1 MTQPIWTEATLP
13 AALAEGR
20 IIPLA
25 EREWETMAD
34 VFPVV
39 DAIETGVAG
48 PLLLVR
54 RPVPGRRA
62 AGWAIV
68 ERPRP
73 GERVVRPLP
82 DQRAAKVLIAERLK
96 AYERMWDG

>member
-1 MTQPIWTEATLP
+1 MSGSCWTESTLL
-13 AALAEGR
+13 AGLAEGR

-25 EREWETMAD
+25 EREWEVLAAL
-34 VFPVV
+34 FPVV
-39 DAIETGVAG
+39 TAIETGVAG
-48 PLLLVR
+48 ALLLVR
-54 RPVPGRRA
+54 RPVPGRRG

-68 ERPRP
+68 ERPRL

-82 DQRAAKVLIAERLK
+82 DQRAARGLIAERLR

>member
-1 MTQPIWTEATLP
+1 MNQPIWTEATLP

-68 ERPRP
+68 
-73 GERVVRPLP
+73 VRPLP

>member
-1 MTQPIWTEATLP
+1 MKRATWTDVTLA
-13 AALAEGR
+13 AALADGR
-20 IIPLA
+20 IVPLP
-25 EREWETMAD
+25 ESEWEA
-34 VFPVV
+34 VAGAFAVAS
-39 DAIETGVAG
+39 AIETGVGG

-54 RPVPGRRA
+54 RPVPGRRV

-68 ERPRP
+68 ERPKP

-82 DQRAAKVLIAERLK
+82 DQRSARALIADRLK

>member
-1 MTQPIWTEATLP
+1 MTRARWDAGRL
-13 AALAEGR
+13 AAAIAEGR
-20 IIPLA
+20 IVPLPEA
-25 EREWETMAD
+25 EWAALAAG
-34 VFPVV
+34 FPGVKAV
-39 DAIETGVAG
+39 ETGIAG

-54 RPVPGRRA
+54 RPVPGCRA
-62 AGWAIV
+62 AGWAVV

-82 DQRAAKVLIAERLK
+82 DRAAAEALIGERLK

>member
-1 MTQPIWTEATLP
+1 MNGSRWTESTLS

-25 EREWETMAD
+25 EREWEALAAL
-34 VFPVV
+34 FPIVTS
-39 DAIETGVAG
+39 IETGVAG
-48 PLLLVR
+48 ALLLVR
-54 RPVPGRRA
+54 RPVPGRRG
-62 AGWAIV
+62 AGWALV
-68 ERPRP
+68 ERPQP

-82 DQRAAKVLIAERLK
+82 DQRAARVLIAERLL

>member
-1 MTQPIWTEATLP
+1 MSGACWTGSTLP
-13 AALAEGR
+13 AALAAGR
-20 IIPLA
+20 IIPLV
-25 EREWETMAD
+25 EREWEALAAW
-34 VFPVV
+34 FPVV
-39 DAIETGVAG
+39 TAIETGVAG

-68 ERPRP
+68 ERPRL

>member
-1 MTQPIWTEATLP
+1 MSTAVWTEATLP
-13 AALAEGR
+13 VALAEGR
-20 IIPLA
+20 IVPLG
-25 EREWETMAD
+25 EGEWAALAA

-54 RPVPGRRA
+54 RPVPGRRGP
-62 AGWAIV
+62 GWAIV

-82 DQRAAKVLIAERLK
+82 DRRTAKVLIAERLK